1 MDANALDD
9 VCVRMPQDLPTE
21 NAVWRF
27 FARQDGHRLGHP
39 HTRGLYFLLGNHLVD
54 A

>member
-1 MDANALDD
+1 
-9 VCVRMPQDLPTE
+9 MPQDLPAE

-27 FARQDGHRLGHP
+27 FAKMAADWDILTQDA
-39 HTRGLYFLLGNHLVD
+39 LYFLLGNHLVD

>member
-1 MDANALDD
+1 
-9 VCVRMPQDLPTE
+9 MPQDLPTE

-27 FARQDGHRLGHP
+27 FARMAADRDILTQEA
-39 HTRGLYFLLGNHLVD
+39 LYFLLGNYLVD